1 MSGVAAAAPARAAM
15 PAHGA
20 PGVLSPMGAAS
31 LLPQPAP
38 PTGELSDPLAQIY
51 AVLARQGDDQIR
63 MGTADVKA
71 RSEKVKEALKDEEA
85 ARRRASEERDA
96 QHGPWATLKSVA
108 TVVAEVAGVVVS
120 VAGIVMTGG
129 AAAPIVVAV
138 AALVLSTGGAVV
150 AKTGVLGKS
159 SAGVGLGMEVA
170 GVAVGGTSAL
180 AGIGTTAKT
189 ATETVKVA
197 STVKTASSVTQ
208 AAGTATGATAGIA
221 VSSFESAALGAD
233 ADQAEAQTTRAMA
246 ERQVRALLE
255 WMKGIQESN
264 QDALGTIQSTK
275 EASARTAQS
284 LATLGARA

>member
-1 MSGVAAAAPARAAM
+1 MSGVAAAGSSRVAM

-20 PGVLSPMGAAS
+20 PVLPVPGGAAS
-31 LLPQPAP
+31 LLPEPAP
-38 PTGELSDPLAQIY
+38 PTRDLSDPLAQIY
-51 AVLARQGDDQIR
+51 AVLARQGEDQVR

-71 RSEKVKEALKDEEA
+71 RAEKVKEALKDEEA

-96 QHGPWATLKSVA
+96 QHGPFATLKSVA

-159 SAGVGLGMEVA
+159 SAWVGLGMEVA
-170 GVAVGGTSAL
+170 GVALGGASAL

-197 STVKTASSVTQ
+197 GTVKTASSVAQ
-208 AAGTATGATAGIA
+208 AAGTATSATAGIA
-221 VSSFESAALGAD
+221 VSRFESAALGAD
-233 ADQAEAQTTRAMA
+233 ADQAQAQATRAMT

-255 WMKGIQESN
+255 WVKGIQESN
-264 QDALGTIQSTK
+264 QDALGTLQSTK